1 MERKKVSSIKWSLF
15 LHLAVALILSTSCSV
30 IVNTLASH
38 VEDAIWLKS
47 VDNISE
53 YYEIYNEYSKLFGG
67 ELSIPPTQLSEL
79 SKADAVIIGICD
91 FAITWCSLIFTSF
104 SVLIILTRFYK
115 KRLKK
120 PLVLLEDSAM
130 RIGNQDLNFR
140 IDYRI
145 NDEMGQ
151 LCTAFEKMREQLWE
165 NNKAMWKAIEEQKQM
180 RAAFSHDLR
189 TPMSVLKAYIEYLN
203 RYFPQGKLTNEKVME
218 VVNDLDEQILRIDN
232 TMKEINYLEEIRPT
246 KSCIDSCTIEKKTRK
261 ILETLA
267 DKGKKNYKV
276 SYQCD
281 ISEMYLDL
289 NIYLEIVENVVANAV
304 RFANRKISAELYS
317 NKNQLYVIIC
327 DDGPG
332 FKQQEIDKA
341 TKPYYHGGGL
351 EETHYGMGLY
361 ISDVLCRKHGG
372 KLILSNL
379 TSGGACVKIIFENVK
394 KSEVPDTINRD
405 TLR

>member
-1 MERKKVSSIKWSLF
+1 M
-15 LHLAVALILSTSCSV
+15 
-30 IVNTLASH
+30 
-38 VEDAIWLKS
+38 
-47 VDNISE
+47 
-53 YYEIYNEYSKLFGG
+53 
-67 ELSIPPTQLSEL
+67 
-79 SKADAVIIGICD
+79 
-91 FAITWCSLIFTSF
+91 
-104 SVLIILTRFYK
+104 
-115 KRLKK
+115 
-120 PLVLLEDSAM
+120 
-130 RIGNQDLNFR
+130 
-140 IDYRI
+140 
-145 NDEMGQ
+145 
-151 LCTAFEKMREQLWE
+151 
-165 NNKAMWKAIEEQKQM
+165 
-180 RAAFSHDLR
+180 
-189 TPMSVLKAYIEYLN
+189 
-203 RYFPQGKLTNEKVME
+203 
-218 VVNDLDEQILRIDN
+218 
-232 TMKEINYLEEIRPT
+232 
-246 KSCIDSCTIEKKTRK
+246 
-261 ILETLA
+261 ETLA

-394 KSEVPDTINRD
+394 NESME
-405 TLR
+405 LF